1 MNIDKKTIRILCFF
15 TIICMVIRFLL
26 FSVSSNDYEM
36 FLSNWV
42 QYLVD
47 NGGFLA
53 LKFTFA
59 NYNLP
64 YLTILAILSYIPIS
78 ALYTIKIVSI
88 IFDVLIAILTYK
100 MVIKFHPSD
109 QKKKYAIYAYMAV
122 LLLPTVILNSAAWGQ
137 CDSIYTFFA
146 LLAIYYL
153 LDGKDTKAFISLG
166 VSFAFKLQ
174 FIFILPL
181 FVIFYFCAKNIS
193 IKTFMNY
200 LYIPIANLV
209 LCLPAICFGASPLYT
224 YKVYFEQTMLY
235 KRALNVFNVYNYL
248 PKGSLVNILGVI
260 ITLGMFLVLLI
271 ACYKAKFKWNS
282 KQVITLGLLSVLI
295 CFYFLPCM
303 HERYLYMADILSV
316 IWYLFYNKKVHIPI
330 VISLCSLLTYIYA
343 FFDIPHFEICFD
355 IFPIFLFI
363 VIVELVII
371 MFKKDRVD
379 KEILS

>member
-1 MNIDKKTIRILCFF
+1 MNSDKKTIRILCFF
-15 TIICMVIRFLL
+15 TIICIIIRLL
-26 FSVSSNDYEM
+26 FFTYISVDYDV
-36 FLSNWV
+36 FLKNWMK
-42 QYLVD
+42 YLID
-47 NGGFLA
+47 NGGLLA
-53 LKFTFA
+53 LKSSFA

-64 YLTILAILSYIPIS
+64 YLTIMALLSYIPID
-78 ALYTIKIVSI
+78 ALYTIKVVSV
-88 IFDVLIAILTYK
+88 IFDFLIAFLAYK
-100 MVIKFHPSD
+100 MVIKFHPSE
-109 QKKKYAIYAYMAV
+109 QKNNYATYVYMV
-122 LLLPTVILNSAAWGQ
+122 LLLLPTVIFNSAAWGQ

-181 FVIFYFCAKNIS
+181 FVVFYFCAKNIS

-271 ACYKAKFKWNS
+271 ACYKAKFKWDS
-282 KQVITLGLLSVLI
+282 KRIITLGLLSILM

-316 IWYLFYNKKVHIPI
+316 IWYFFYNKKVHIPI
-330 VISLCSLLTYIYA
+330 IINLCSLLTYLYYFFA
-343 FFDIPHFEICFD
+343 FQNFDVFVY